1 MWQLRMHCN
10 LRPPDK
16 TPAFSASVTT
26 RSQVW
31 SRWTYPLPYYSV
43 FAADT
48 LLYAVTLTFD
58 LWSWTF
64 AVYRLWLGETLCTE
78 FERKRAIRGGVIA
91 ISVFDLMTLNML
103 RVVLGSDI
111 IFTNF
116 DLRQLIRGWMIAFF
130 WRWYVMSHCNLDLW
144 PLDLELSLHL
154 GCHVFK
160 LCTKF
165 ERNRIIHGWGI
176 DDLARFRRAILGDRA
191 LLPNGSQGCV
201 DPTLPNVALT

>member
-1 MWQLRMHCN
+1 VAIANALQPEATRQN
-10 LRPPDK
+10 PS
-16 TPAFSASVTT
+16 FSASVTT

-64 AVYRLWLGETLCTE
+64 AVYRLWRGETLCTE

-111 IFTNF
+111 IFTKF
-116 DLRQLIRGWMIAFF
+116 DLRQLIRGW
-130 WRWYVMSHCNLDLW
+130 
-144 PLDLELSLHL
+144 
-154 GCHVFK
+154 
-160 LCTKF
+160 
-165 ERNRIIHGWGI
+165 
-176 DDLARFRRAILGDRA
+176 
-191 LLPNGSQGCV
+191 
-201 DPTLPNVALT
+201 